1 MKINIIGASG
11 TGKTTLAKA
20 VGVKFQCAHFDS
32 DNYYHYPTDPPF
44 QKQRSPED
52 RLNLLMSDLN
62 KHQAWVLSG
71 GAGVWNPA
79 PPVDYSLIVFL
90 YLAPEI
96 RLERLR
102 RRELQLYGARI
113 QSGGDMEMDHKEF
126 MRWTAG
132 YDDGSAEGTNTLP
145 CHTDF
150 LKRVKCPILKLEGP
164 MSTEEQI
171 EAIVRM
177 LSEKGLMK

>member
-20 VGVKFQCAHFDS
+20 VAAKFQFPHFDS
-32 DNYYHYPTDPPF
+32 DDYYHFQTDPPF

-62 KHQAWVLSG
+62 KNPSWVLSG

-79 PPVDYSLIVFL
+79 PPVDYSLVVFL
-90 YLAPEI
+90 YLSPDI

-102 RRELQLYGARI
+102 QRELQLYGKRI
-113 QSGGDMEMDHKEF
+113 LIGGDMEVDHKEF

-145 CHTDF
+145 CHSAF
-150 LKRVKCPILKLEGP
+150 LQRVGSPILKLEGP
-164 MSTEEQI
+164 MTTNDQIEQI
-171 EAIVRM
+171 IRKLNKNE
-177 LSEKGLMK
+177 